1 MQKHHRRTIIAF
13 WSVAAACLVVALAG
27 ILVLDRPVAEWA
39 ASQPRGDTIWASGA
53 RLLDLA
59 TLRATSNYLLG
70 PILMIAGGVLLLLAS
85 TRRTGW
91 HFLFV
96 GSVQFASTMLV
107 NLASRP
113 IGRLGPLDAM
123 ANPGA
128 ADVWLGG
135 GSAFPAVSAAF
146 YTGLFFPLMLILPR
160 WTFLLALLPLFL
172 GAAEIVGN
180 RHYLS
185 DIAAGFSIAALMTG
199 AFSFLLKKAE
209 Y

>member
-1 MQKHHRRTIIAF
+1 VEQEHRRRIIAF
-13 WSVAAACLVVALAG
+13 WSVAAACLVVAAAG
-27 ILVLDRPVAEWA
+27 ILVLDRPIAEWA
-39 ASQPRGDTIWASGA
+39 ASQPRGDTIWATGV
-53 RLLDLA
+53 RWLDLV
-59 TLRATSNYLLG
+59 TLRATSNSLLG
-70 PILMIAGGVLLLLAS
+70 PILMIAGGVLLLLSS

-96 GSVQFASTMLV
+96 GAVQFASTMV
-107 NLASRP
+107 ANLAREQ
-113 IGRLGPLDAM
+113 IGRLGPSDAM

-135 GSAFPAVSAAF
+135 GAAFPAGSAAF
-146 YTGLFFPLMLILPR
+146 YAGLFLPLMLIVPR
-160 WTFLLALLPLFL
+160 WTFLLALLPLLL
-172 GAAEIVGN
+172 GAAEMIGN

-199 AFSFLLKKAE
+199 AFSFLLKKAD